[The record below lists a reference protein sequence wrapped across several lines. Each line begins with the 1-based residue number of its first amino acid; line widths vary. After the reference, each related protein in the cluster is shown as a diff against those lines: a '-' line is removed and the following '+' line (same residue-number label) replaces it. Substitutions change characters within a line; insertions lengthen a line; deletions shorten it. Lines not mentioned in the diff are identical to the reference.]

1 MIKLIVYLAIIVA
14 IVWFSV
20 TVKLG
25 TKTLV
30 EHVRAI
36 WHTSE
41 VQDLKHGVEDTAG
54 PAVDRVRRGV
64 NAGIQ
69 AARGDGSVGLVGQQT
84 AHDDRAR
91 AVWLRITLSQVL
103 HCLRPGPRQ

>member
-41 VQDLKHGVEDTAG
+41 VQDLKHGVEEKAG
-54 PAVDRVRRGV
+54 PAVDRVKRGV
-64 NAGIQ
+64 KAGIE
-69 AARGDGSVGLVGQQT
+69 AASGDGDGSAAGSGS
-84 AHDDRAR
+84 AGSGSA
-91 AVWLRITLSQVL
+91 AVV
-103 HCLRPGPRQ
+103 RP

>member
-1 MIKLIVYLAIIVA
+1 VKLIVYLAIIVA

-20 TVKLG
+20 SVQLG

-41 VQDLKHGVEDTAG
+41 VQELKHGVEDKAA
-54 PAVDRVRRGV
+54 PAVDKLERGAK
-64 NAGIQ
+64 AGYHELTGSGSAVLDAGRAD
-69 AARGDGSVGLVGQQT
+69 AAR
-84 AHDDRAR
+84 
-91 AVWLRITLSQVL
+91 
-103 HCLRPGPRQ
+103 